1 MQQLWRAPELL
12 RDERIACTQKGD
24 VYSFGIILYEIFG
37 RSGPFGEILMPPED
51 IINQVRYPNEIVGYM
66 RPDIE
71 ALKDNDLDYNTPD
84 YVIGKIILCLK

>member
-1 MQQLWRAPELL
+1 
-12 RDERIACTQKGD
+12 
-24 VYSFGIILYEIFG
+24 
-37 RSGPFGEILMPPED
+37 MPPED

-84 YVIGKIILCLK
+84 YVIGKNIKSHRKGPKFLASIYWIFQI

>member
-1 MQQLWRAPELL
+1 
-12 RDERIACTQKGD
+12 
-24 VYSFGIILYEIFG
+24 
-37 RSGPFGEILMPPED
+37 MPPED

-84 YVIGKIILCLK
+84 YVIGKIILCRLKMILSLNLLILFRSDERLLD

>member
-1 MQQLWRAPELL
+1 M
-12 RDERIACTQKGD
+12 
-24 VYSFGIILYEIFG
+24 YEIFG

-84 YVIGKIILCLK
+84 YVIGKIILCRLKMILSLNLLILFRSDERLLD

>member
-1 MQQLWRAPELL
+1 
-12 RDERIACTQKGD
+12 
-24 VYSFGIILYEIFG
+24 
-37 RSGPFGEILMPPED
+37 MPPED

-84 YVIGKIILCLK
+84 YVIGKGILLL

>member
-1 MQQLWRAPELL
+1 
-12 RDERIACTQKGD
+12 
-24 VYSFGIILYEIFG
+24 
-37 RSGPFGEILMPPED
+37 MPPED
-51 IINQVRYPNEIVGYM
+51 IINQVRYPYEIVGYM